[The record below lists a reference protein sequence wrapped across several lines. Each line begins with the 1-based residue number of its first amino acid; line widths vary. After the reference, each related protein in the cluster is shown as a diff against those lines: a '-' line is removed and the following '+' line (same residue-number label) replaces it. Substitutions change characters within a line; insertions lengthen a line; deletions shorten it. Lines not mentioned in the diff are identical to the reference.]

1 MRSSRGFGIVGVLG
15 ALALSGYGGE
25 VTAQAALQIGGRR
38 ANFGRRTLRPGFVPD
53 PVNINIVS
61 GGSINASSLGLGTG
75 CVGFVTAQPDFIL
88 TLRGT
93 SSNLRFYVTA
103 GSDTT
108 LLVNTA
114 GGGWRCN
121 DDSYGGRNPTV
132 NLSNAGSGQYDVWVG
147 SYRAGEQARGQ
158 LHITELDSNHP

>member
-1 MRSSRGFGIVGVLG
+1 MNRSHVVSVIGLLG
-15 ALALSGYGGE
+15 TLALSGYGGE
-25 VTAQAALQIGGRR
+25 VAAQAGLQVGGRR
-38 ANFGRRTLRPGFVPD
+38 ANFGRRMLRTGFVPD
-53 PVNINIVS
+53 PVNVNIVS
-61 GGSINASSLGLGTG
+61 GGNINASALGLGTG

-114 GGGWRCN
+114 NGGWRCN
-121 DDSYGGRNPTV
+121 DDSYGGTNPTV
-132 NLSNAGSGQYDVWVG
+132 NVPNAGPGQYDVWVG
-147 SYRAGEQARGQ
+147 SYRAGQQARGQ